1 MQTSPH
7 PRQFES
13 VPSCVSQPA
22 CMLEQS
28 RKPVLQVVSVHT
40 PVAHDSVAFARSQ
53 TMPQPPQCELF
64 VLVLVS
70 QPLPGKSSQ
79 SSQPVSQVVTWQ
91 VPVAQLGVP

>member
-22 CMLEQS
+22 CMLVQS
-28 RKPVLQVVSVHT
+28 RKPVLQVVSVHV
-40 PVAHDSVAFARSQ
+40 PVAHDSLAFARLHG
-53 TMPQPPQCELF
+53 TPQPPQLVR
-64 VLVLVS
+64 VLSGVS
-70 QPLPGKSSQ
+70 QPLPGTSSQ
-79 SSQPVSQVVTWQ
+79 SSQPLSQVVTWQ